1 MLEGINHKEYNDY
14 LKYYSDTNHEV
25 VHFKILPEAA
35 NEHDKVINVNLNF
48 FLRMLGAS
56 AEIID
61 DDYKT
66 LQFMFYV
73 KSAMDEGRV
82 LRHMFDKVPESSNEE
97 LIF

>member
-14 LKYYSDTNHEV
+14 LKYYSDGNHDI

-35 NEHDKVINVNLNF
+35 NENDKVINVNLNL

-56 AEIID
+56 NEIIE

-73 KSAMDEGRV
+73 KSTMDEARA
-82 LRHMFDKVPESSNEE
+82 LRHIFDKEPESFNE
-97 LIF
+97 